1 MRKLFLLKDE
11 GRLLMASLDKGLA
24 EHMAAE
30 RLSMGLDA
38 TIEEHS
44 EVPDGLLEGVGLE
57 DLMQLERDGAIFF

>member
-1 MRKLFLLKDE
+1 
-11 GRLLMASLDKGLA
+11 
-24 EHMAAE
+24 
-30 RLSMGLDA
+30 MGLDA